1 MLGQVATFMENLHLT
16 YPEVLD
22 VVPYRDLLI
31 MSRDKTHVVFG
42 TLVKKVSGKERL
54 AQMRA
59 MRQTKNKNNDGVRD
73 KGEVPRDDGAAQGDG
88 KAHTATHRHR

>member
-22 VVPYRDLLI
+22 VVPYRDLLV
-31 MSRDKTHVVFG
+31 MSRDKTHVVYG

-73 KGEVPRDDGAAQGDG
+73 KGEVPRTCEPAQGDG
-88 KAHTATHRHR
+88 ETRAAACGH